1 MMKRILTSLCLLIL
15 FSGIL
20 CFATSCET
28 ESENDA
34 PDIQSIDITV
44 NIEYPKK
51 AKIEDLQQESF
62 TIEEEST
69 ILETIELY
77 GNVNNISV
85 LVDTTNNTLE
95 GIHGIINQVYI
106 EGYTWQ
112 CTVNDHAVKSIAKK
126 ELKDGDIV
134 TFKYTK

>member
-1 MMKRILTSLCLLIL
+1 MMKCILTSLCLMIL
-15 FSGIL
+15 LSGIL
-20 CFATSCET
+20 CFASSCGA
-28 ESENDA
+28 ESEDTT

-44 NIEYPKK
+44 TIDFPKK
-51 AKIEDLQQESF
+51 AKITDIQQDSF

-69 ILETIELY
+69 VLETIELY

-95 GIHGIINQVYI
+95 GIHGIINDVYK
-106 EGYTWQ
+106 ETYTWQ
-112 CTVNDHAVKSIAKK
+112 CTVNDKAVKSIAKK

-134 TFKYTK
+134 EFKYTK